1 MATSLGLE
9 VSLSDSYEEAVART
23 REALK
28 AEGFGVLTEVDLRQA
43 FRDKLG
49 EEFRPYLM
57 LGACNP
63 PLAYRA
69 LGSAPEVGLLLPCNV
84 TVEARPEGGSLI
96 RLVNPD
102 LLLSAGRLADRP
114 ELQEIATDARMR
126 LERVADSLRAP
137 SRLLPNPRM
146 QPTGRSGH

>member
-1 MATSLGLE
+1 MAESLGSE
-9 VSLSDSYEEAVART
+9 VELRESFAVALART

-28 AEGFGVLTEVDLRQA
+28 AEGFGILTEVDLQQT

-49 EEFRPYLM
+49 QEFRPYVM

-69 LGSAPEVGLLLPCNV
+69 LSDAPEVGLLLPCNV
-84 TVEARPEGGSLI
+84 TVEARSDGGSLV

-114 ELQEIATDARMR
+114 EIQEIAADARQR
-126 LERVADSLRAP
+126 LERVAASLRGTSEPA
-137 SRLLPNPRM
+137 
-146 QPTGRSGH
+146 G

>member
-9 VSLSDSYEEAVART
+9 VSLSDSYEEGVART

-49 EEFRPYLM
+49 EDFRPYVI

-69 LGSAPEVGLLLPCNV
+69 LSSAPEVGLLLPCNV
-84 TVEARPEGGSLI
+84 TVEARPEGGSLV

-102 LLLSAGRLADRP
+102 LLLSAGRLADQP
-114 ELQEIATDARMR
+114 QLQEIATDARRR
-126 LERVADSLRAP
+126 LERVVDSLRGSTTPAA
-137 SRLLPNPRM
+137 
-146 QPTGRSGH
+146 